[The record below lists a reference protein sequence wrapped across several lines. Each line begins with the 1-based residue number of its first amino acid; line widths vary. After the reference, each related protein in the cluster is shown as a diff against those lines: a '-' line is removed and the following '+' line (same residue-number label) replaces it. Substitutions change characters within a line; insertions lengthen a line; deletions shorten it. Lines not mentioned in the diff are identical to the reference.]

1 MATKKKVKPIEKK
14 KNVEISKLDFLE
26 IESRVEHMERA
37 LAESLQNINTCMQH
51 IIELA
56 PKVRKC
62 SERLGIES

>member
-62 SERLGIES
+62 SDRLGIES